1 MKSYLAALT
10 FLIITPA
17 IAFSE
22 NANNEILYLD
32 KPYAITHLSNFDI
45 DCVWTKDEQ
54 GRLNSEALGPDS
66 SGVCWDEK
74 AVDQVERLEKER
86 KLIWYDPPRFD
97 YEYGN
102 KDKCYYR
109 VDKKSGLV
117 KFMLGD
123 DVTEAEADECRK
135 ESNKEKALSLAT
147 KVEKEV
153 EFGGY
158 VATKNNILGSVVLA
172 CYTGS
177 LDSDGMLV
185 SKEEQANR
193 YRELLG
199 LYEGDSLNIKRINNA
214 FNFARRN
221 LSDRY
226 PLDTRGHYRADVCDQ
241 MVLKGKL

>member
-1 MKSYLAALT
+1 MKNYYVALT

-22 NANNEILYLD
+22 NANNQILYLD
-32 KPYAITHLSNFDI
+32 KPYTITHLSSFDI

-54 GRLNSEALGPDS
+54 GRLKSEALGPDG

-74 AVDQVERLEKER
+74 AVNQVGILDKEK
-86 KLIWYDPPRFD
+86 KLIWHDPPNFD

-102 KDKCYYR
+102 KNKCYYM
-109 VDKKSGLV
+109 VDKKGGFV
-117 KFMLGD
+117 NFMLGD
-123 DVTEAEADECRK
+123 NVTEAEADECRK
-135 ESNKEKALSLAT
+135 VSNKEKALNLAT
-147 KVEKEV
+147 KVEKKV

-158 VATKNNILGSVVLA
+158 VATKKDILGSVVLA

-185 SKEEQANR
+185 SKEEKENR
-193 YRELLG
+193 YKELLG
-199 LYEGDSLNIKRINNA
+199 LYKGDSLNIKRINNA

-226 PLDTRGHYRADVCDQ
+226 PLDTRGQYRADVCDQ